1 MNKPTLTIV
10 TVVYNGEMYIEDTI
24 KSVLSQNCNDDIE
37 YIIIDGAS
45 TDNTLNIVNSYKNEI
60 SYIIS
65 ENDNG
70 IYDAMNKGVLKAS
83 GNYIGFINA
92 DDFYNK
98 DVLCQVIK
106 VMKENKY
113 DVIYGNMSLVEAD
126 SLDVI
131 HVRRPKDW
139 KLH

>member
-98 DVLCQVIK
+98 DIL
-106 VMKENKY
+106 
-113 DVIYGNMSLVEAD
+113 
-126 SLDVI
+126 
-131 HVRRPKDW
+131 
-139 KLH
+139 